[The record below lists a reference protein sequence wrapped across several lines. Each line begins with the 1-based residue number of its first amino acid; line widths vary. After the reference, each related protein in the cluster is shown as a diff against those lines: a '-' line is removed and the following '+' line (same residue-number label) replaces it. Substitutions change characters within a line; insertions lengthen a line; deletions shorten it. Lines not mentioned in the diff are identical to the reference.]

1 MKDTPNYFAVIPAN
15 VRYDKDLLAG
25 AKLMFGEITALSN
38 AKGYCFASN
47 GYFANLYGCTNQ
59 AISKWIKQLEAK
71 GYVKIKYVGEAG
83 KQERR
88 VSIAIDSY
96 QPQLRGVSTGVE
108 GVSTGVEHNNTSINS
123 TSNNE
128 REKRSRFSAPTVSD
142 ISEYMQER
150 GVGSRRA
157 AAEAEKM
164 HDHFASNGWKV
175 GGKTKMKDWKAAARN
190 WIRRMG
196 DFLDAPAPRPH
207 ATPPAPALPA
217 VDREA
222 TKARLAEMQ
231 AAGKWGNF

>member
-128 REKRSRFSAPTVSD
+128 REKRSRFSAPSLQQVELFF
-142 ISEYMQER
+142 IER
-150 GVGSRRA
+150 LPA
-157 AAEAEKM
+157 HLAKNEADKFFNYYE
-164 HDHFASNGWKV
+164 SNGWRV
-175 GGKTKMKDWKAAARN
+175 GRNKMKSW
-190 WIRRMG
+190 
-196 DFLDAPAPRPH
+196 PH
-207 ATPPAPALPA
+207 AAGGWISRMDEYKPSQNEKKAHDNGYL
-217 VDREA
+217 VDEETLRQSYAEL
-222 TKARLAEMQ
+222 LAE
-231 AAGKWGNF
+231 GYS